1 MANHPHPY
9 ADLFPM
15 MKGEAFRELVA
26 SIRDD
31 GLQQPI
37 VTFEGKILDGRNRSL
52 ACSNAQVKPVYKR
65 YTGDDPLGFVIR
77 ANLTRRHLT
86 TSQRATVAA
95 DLATLKD
102 GQRSDHV
109 EGSSIE
115 TASKA
120 LNVSV
125 ASTKR
130 AKKVKEQ
137 DPEAFE
143 TIRAGKQTVGGAV
156 AALNHKQDT
165 RTRTEADKDMRLR
178 SRCLHIT

>member
-15 MKGEAFRELVA
+15 MKG
-26 SIRDD
+26 
-31 GLQQPI
+31 
-37 VTFEGKILDGRNRSL
+37 
-52 ACSNAQVKPVYKR
+52 
-65 YTGDDPLGFVIR
+65 
-77 ANLTRRHLT
+77 
-86 TSQRATVAA
+86 
-95 DLATLKD
+95 
-102 GQRSDHV
+102 

-130 AKKVKEQ
+130 AKQVKEQ

-143 TIRAGKQTVGGAV
+143 KVKAGEQTVGGA
-156 AALNHKQDT
+156 ASALNHKQET
-165 RTRTEADKDMRLR
+165 RTRTEADKDRLLSAWDKSCPEGR
-178 SRCLHIT
+178 DEFLKTIGV